1 MGGKYFLMKSFLVI
15 LLFSL
20 PVFAQDQAT
29 AARMAAG
36 CGPNEIQFDV
46 KTDKHQHPTSK
57 PEPGKALVYVFADTV
72 WDNATLRVGGL
83 TTRVGLDGAWVG
95 ANNFKSYFFFA
106 ADPGDHRLCTSQQSK
121 IESRT
126 KTSAAVSLTTEAGKI
141 YYFRTRTPEHP
152 VQHETVELVSV
163 DPAQAQLLIAA
174 SSFSTFHQKK

>member
-1 MGGKYFLMKSFLVI
+1 VKRFLVI

-20 PVFAQDQAT
+20 PVFAQDQAA
-29 AARMAAG
+29 AARKAAG
-36 CGPNEIQFDV
+36 CGPNEVQFDV
-46 KTDKHQHPTSK
+46 RTDKHQHPAGT
-57 PEPGKALVYVFADTV
+57 PEAGKALVYVFADTAL
-72 WDNATLRVGGL
+72 DNVSLHVGGL

-95 ANNFKSYFFFA
+95 ANNYKSYFFFA

-126 KTSAAVSLTTEAGKI
+126 KTSAAASLTTEAGKV

-152 VQHETVELVSV
+152 VQNETVELIPV
-163 DPAQAQLLIAA
+163 DPAQAQLLIAN